1 MIPAIFPGG
10 SSSAR
15 LLSGFTPPSF
25 YSIYPSKTGCPL
37 NLNCFKDFNKGLDYA
52 QKNNKPI
59 LLDFTGWACINCRRV
74 EENVWTDPN
83 IYDLINNNYVLI
95 SLYVDDR
102 KELKDEDKIE
112 LSYESGKIKS
122 IETVGQ
128 RAATFQAL
136 NFKSASQPFYVLLD
150 NDLTILS
157 KPIQYTSK
165 EIYLNWLE
173 EGLKRIK

>member
-1 MIPAIFPGG
+1 MI
-10 SSSAR
+10 
-15 LLSGFTPPSF
+15 
-25 YSIYPSKTGCPL
+25 
-37 NLNCFKDFNKGLDYA
+37 
-52 QKNNKPI
+52 NNK
-59 LLDFTGWACINCRRV
+59 
-74 EENVWTDPN
+74 
-83 IYDLINNNYVLI
+83 YVLI

-102 KELKDEDKIE
+102 KELKDEDKLE
-112 LSYESGKIKS
+112 LNYESGKIKS

-150 NDLTILS
+150 NDLTILN

>member
-1 MIPAIFPGG
+1 M
-10 SSSAR
+10 
-15 LLSGFTPPSF
+15 
-25 YSIYPSKTGCPL
+25 
-37 NLNCFKDFNKGLDYA
+37 DYA
-52 QKNNKPI
+52 QKNDKPI

-74 EENVWTDPN
+74 EENVWTDPE
-83 IYDLINNNYVLI
+83 IYDLIDNKYVLI

-102 KELKDEDKIE
+102 KELKDEDKLE
-112 LSYESGKIKS
+112 LNYESGKIKL

-150 NDLTILS
+150 NDLTILN

-165 EIYLNWLE
+165 DIYLNWLE
-173 EGLKRIK
+173 EGLRRIKWSFLFYFYDKPMGFS